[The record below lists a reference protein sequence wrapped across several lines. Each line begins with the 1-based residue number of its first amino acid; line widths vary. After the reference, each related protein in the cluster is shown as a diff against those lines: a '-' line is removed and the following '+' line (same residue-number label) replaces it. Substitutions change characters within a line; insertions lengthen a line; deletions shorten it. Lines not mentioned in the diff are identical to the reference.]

1 MIQDTIAD
9 MLTRIRNALAVG
21 HVEVSMFSSKLKIAI
36 AKILQ
41 EEGYIENY
49 RIENEESVKRVLV
62 ITLKYYNNRPVIEKI
77 QRVSKPSLRVY
88 ADSKEIGTKWN
99 VLNGFGIAIISTPLG
114 LLTNRQAFKSKVGG
128 EVICVIQ

>member
-21 HVEVSMFSSKLKIAI
+21 HVEVSMFSSKMKVAI
-36 AKILQ
+36 ARILK
-41 EEGYIENY
+41 EEGYIESY
-49 RIENEESVKRVLV
+49 RIDNEDSVKKVLV
-62 ITLKYYNNRPVIEKI
+62 ITLKYYNNRPVIERI
-77 QRVSKPSLRVY
+77 ERISKPSLRVY
-88 ADSKEIGTKWN
+88 ADSNEMSTKWK